1 MKEASTDLLPA
12 EVVEAMR
19 LKVPFVLVGEY
30 LNELNSFPAQVW
42 EMSPVKVDE
51 IGELRQRD
59 NTAGHASIQKWA
71 FFTLRSAQAS
81 QTHKYCNEPQ

>member
-1 MKEASTDLLPA
+1 MKETRTDLLLA

-30 LNELNSFPAQVW
+30 LNELNSQ
-42 EMSPVKVDE
+42 SVKADE

-59 NTAGHASIQKWA
+59 NTAEMS
-71 FFTLRSAQAS
+71 FFHFRSAGAS
-81 QTHKYCNEPQ
+81 QTHNILISTITSAQNK